1 MTIDQTNAILAAF
14 ERQRARCE
22 LQLAQLPYVQRAM
35 TEYTARELAAASVL
49 AVESEIEAWKKAA
62 AIVRRVAGEHGG
74 CAENE
79 DCECNIWKAIQK
91 ARVQG

>member
-1 MTIDQTNAILAAF
+1 MTIDQAEVILAAF

-49 AVESEIEAWKKAA
+49 AVENEIDAWKKAA
-62 AIVRRVAGEHGG
+62 AIVRRVAVEV
-74 CAENE
+74 
-79 DCECNIWKAIQK
+79 KP
-91 ARVQG
+91 